1 MRKSKY
7 DCGSSSLPY
16 ILLIAGSVVIALFS
30 IYRIC
35 ELVLPSIL
43 NDEFGYWAN
52 AAHIL
57 GYDWSGVASMSP
69 YYSYGYS
76 FFLFPLFLLKDS
88 TLSYQCGIL
97 LNVIFYI
104 ASYLLSFKCCNMAL
118 KNFSKSISAILC
130 LIPAL
135 YCNNLLQAHAT
146 WTEGL
151 LYLFFWLLI
160 FLILN
165 MVQKGN
171 LHYFSFCSI
180 AVMFLYVIHQRTL
193 GVVLALIGALFVFFF
208 IKRLSLKQILSF
220 FIPLLVCAGVTL
232 LVKADFK
239 AEVWSVVTTSVPGA
253 NEYSGQIHKIAAI
266 LTDTETFLYAVKGFL
281 GKFFYLLASSCG
293 LAGYGLIVCFQ
304 YTIKGFRKKTP
315 LALPA
320 LFLLLSL
327 FFTLGINTI
336 FTVGTL
342 RIDAILYGRYA
353 EFLIGPFLLLGVIFV
368 FTHRSSWKWFLLIS
382 AVMFICVL
390 SIRSYLHQGS
400 EYLAPMSV
408 GTSLFFD
415 TENQIFMVRYALLIP
430 ILLGAVLCLSSFFKK
445 AFFKIVIFLPVLV
458 FWILSAKNVVDNS
471 LISFQRGCSELV
483 NIANAIKD
491 TDEGYPVYF
500 IYNENYSSENWH
512 AERIQFMLP
521 DKSFE
526 KITYDQL
533 ENLSGDYYVIH
544 LLADSI
550 DASKYT
556 SIANG
561 NGFQLFVPSD
571 SELSQ
576 YTQTE

>member
-1 MRKSKY
+1 MQKSKY
-7 DCGSSSLPY
+7 GSSSLPY
-16 ILLIAGSVVIALFS
+16 ILLTVGSILIAALS
-30 IYRIC
+30 IYRIR

-52 AAHIL
+52 AAHIF
-57 GYDWSGVASMSP
+57 GYDWSGVVSMSP

-76 FFLFPLFLLKDS
+76 LFLFPLFLLKDPS
-88 TLSYQCGIL
+88 LSYQCGLL

-104 ASYLLSFKCCNMAL
+104 VSYLISFRCCNMV
-118 KNFSKSISAILC
+118 SKRMPKSLSAILC

-146 WTEGL
+146 WTEGI
-151 LYLFFWLLI
+151 LYLFFWILI
-160 FLILN
+160 FVLLN
-165 MVQKGN
+165 LTQKEK
-171 LHYFSFCSI
+171 LYYFSLCSI
-180 AVMFLYVIHQRTL
+180 LTIALYVIHQRTI
-193 GVVLALIGALFVFFF
+193 GVIIALVISFLIFFF
-208 IKRLSLKQILSF
+208 LKRISLKQLLSF
-220 FIPLLVCAGVTL
+220 FIPLLVCALVAL
-232 LVKADFK
+232 LVKSNFK
-239 AEVWSVVTTSVPGA
+239 ENVWSVASPIISGA
-253 NEYSGQIHKIAAI
+253 TEYSGQIHKII
-266 LTDTETFLYAVKGFL
+266 SIITDMETFTYALKGFI
-281 GKFFYLLASSCG
+281 GKFFYLLVSSCG
-293 LAGYGLIVCFQ
+293 LAGYGIIFCFRHI
-304 YTIKGFRKKTP
+304 IKGFREKAP
-315 LALPA
+315 LSLPA
-320 LFLLLSL
+320 FFLLLSL
-327 FFTLGINTI
+327 FFTLGINTV

-353 EFLIGPFLLLGVIFV
+353 EFLIGPFLLLGIIFV
-368 FTHRSSWKWFLLIS
+368 FTHKSSWKWFLLIS
-382 AVMFICVL
+382 AVMFICAL

-445 AFFKIVIFLPVLV
+445 GFLKIIVFLPVLV

-483 NIANAIKD
+483 NIANAIID

-533 ENLSGDYYVIH
+533 EDLSGDYYVVH

-550 DASKYT
+550 DTSKYT

>member
-1 MRKSKY
+1 MQKSKY
-7 DCGSSSLPY
+7 GSSSLPY
-16 ILLIAGSVVIALFS
+16 ILLTVGSILIAALS
-30 IYRIC
+30 IYRIR

-52 AAHIL
+52 AAHIF
-57 GYDWSGVASMSP
+57 GYDWSGVVSMSP

-76 FFLFPLFLLKDS
+76 LFLFPLFLLKDPS
-88 TLSYQCGIL
+88 LSYQCGLL

-104 ASYLLSFKCCNMAL
+104 VSYLISFRCCNMV
-118 KNFSKSISAILC
+118 SKRMPKSLSAILC

-146 WTEGL
+146 WTEGI
-151 LYLFFWLLI
+151 LYLFFWILI
-160 FLILN
+160 FVLLN
-165 MVQKGN
+165 LTQKEK
-171 LHYFSFCSI
+171 LYYFSLCSI
-180 AVMFLYVIHQRTL
+180 LTIALYVIHQRTI
-193 GVVLALIGALFVFFF
+193 GVIIALVISFLIFFF
-208 IKRLSLKQILSF
+208 LKRISLKQLLSF
-220 FIPLLVCAGVTL
+220 FIPLLVCALVAL
-232 LVKADFK
+232 LVKSNFK
-239 AEVWSVVTTSVPGA
+239 ENVWSVASPIISGA
-253 NEYSGQIHKIAAI
+253 TEYSGQIHKII
-266 LTDTETFLYAVKGFL
+266 SIITDMETFTYALKGFI
-281 GKFFYLLASSCG
+281 GKFFYLLVSSCG
-293 LAGYGLIVCFQ
+293 LAGYGIIFCFRH
-304 YTIKGFRKKTP
+304 TIKGFREKAP
-315 LALPA
+315 LSLPA
-320 LFLLLSL
+320 FFLLLSL
-327 FFTLGINTI
+327 FFTLGINTV

-353 EFLIGPFLLLGVIFV
+353 EFLIGPFLLLGIIFV
-368 FTHRSSWKWFLLIS
+368 FTHKSSWKWFLLIS
-382 AVMFICVL
+382 AVMFICAL

-445 AFFKIVIFLPVLV
+445 GFLKIIVFLPVLV

-533 ENLSGDYYVIH
+533 EDLSGDYYVVH

-550 DASKYT
+550 DTSKYT

>member
-1 MRKSKY
+1 MQKNKY
-7 DCGSSSLPY
+7 GPSSLSY
-16 ILLIAGSVVIALFS
+16 ILLTMGSILIAIFS
-30 IYRIC
+30 IYRIR

-52 AAHIL
+52 AAHIF
-57 GYDWSGVASMSP
+57 GYDWSGVVSMSP

-76 FFLFPLFLLKDS
+76 LFLFPFFLLKDP
-88 TLSYQCGIL
+88 TLSYQCGLL

-104 ASYLLSFKCCNMAL
+104 VSYLLSFKCCNMAF
-118 KNFSKSISAILC
+118 KKISKSITAILC

-135 YCNNLLQAHAT
+135 YCNNLLQAHVT
-146 WTEGL
+146 WTEGI

-160 FLILN
+160 FLLLN

-171 LHYFSFCSI
+171 LYYFFFCST
-180 AVMFLYVIHQRTL
+180 AAMFLYVIHQRTL
-193 GVVLALIGALFVFFF
+193 GVVLALAITLLIFFCL
-208 IKRLSLKQILSF
+208 KKVSLKQLLSF
-220 FIPLLVCAGVTL
+220 FIPLLLCAGVAL
-232 LVKADFK
+232 LIKADFK
-239 AEVWSVVTTSVPGA
+239 ASVWSVVTTSAPGA
-253 NEYSGQIHKIAAI
+253 NEYSGQINKIIAI
-266 LTDTETFLYAVKGFL
+266 LTDTETFLYAVKGFI
-281 GKFFYLLASSCG
+281 GKFFYLLVSSCG
-293 LAGYGLIVCFQ
+293 LAGYGIIFCFRH
-304 YTIKGFRKKTP
+304 TIKGFREKAP
-315 LALPA
+315 LSLPA
-320 LFLLLSL
+320 FFLLLSL
-327 FFTLGINTI
+327 FFTLGINTV

-353 EFLIGPFLLLGVIFV
+353 EFLIGPFLLLGIIFV
-368 FTHRSSWKWFLLIS
+368 FTHKSSWKWFLLIS
-382 AVMFICVL
+382 AVMFICAL

-445 AFFKIVIFLPVLV
+445 EFLKIIVFLPVLV

-533 ENLSGDYYVIH
+533 EDLSGDYYVVH

-550 DASKYT
+550 DTSKYT

>member
-1 MRKSKY
+1 MQKSKY
-7 DCGSSSLPY
+7 GSSSLPY
-16 ILLIAGSVVIALFS
+16 ILLTVGSILIAALS
-30 IYRIC
+30 IYRIR

-52 AAHIL
+52 AAHIF
-57 GYDWSGVASMSP
+57 GYDWSGVVSMSP

-76 FFLFPLFLLKDS
+76 LFLFPLFLLKDPS
-88 TLSYQCGIL
+88 LSYQCGLL

-104 ASYLLSFKCCNMAL
+104 VSYLISFRCCNMV
-118 KNFSKSISAILC
+118 SKRMPKSLSAILC

-146 WTEGL
+146 WTEGI
-151 LYLFFWLLI
+151 LYLFFWILI
-160 FLILN
+160 FVLLN
-165 MVQKGN
+165 LTQKEK
-171 LHYFSFCSI
+171 LYYFSLCSI
-180 AVMFLYVIHQRTL
+180 LTIALYVIHQRTI
-193 GVVLALIGALFVFFF
+193 GVIIALVISFLIFFF
-208 IKRLSLKQILSF
+208 LKRISLKQLLSF
-220 FIPLLVCAGVTL
+220 FIPLLVCALVAL
-232 LVKADFK
+232 LVKSNFK
-239 AEVWSVVTTSVPGA
+239 ENVWSVASPIISGA
-253 NEYSGQIHKIAAI
+253 TEYSGQIHKII
-266 LTDTETFLYAVKGFL
+266 SIITDMETFTYALKGFI
-281 GKFFYLLASSCG
+281 GKFFYLLVSSCG
-293 LAGYGLIVCFQ
+293 LAGYGIIFCFRH
-304 YTIKGFRKKTP
+304 TIKGFREKAP
-315 LALPA
+315 LSLPA
-320 LFLLLSL
+320 FFLLLSL
-327 FFTLGINTI
+327 FFTLGINTV

-353 EFLIGPFLLLGVIFV
+353 EFLIGPFLLLGIIFV
-368 FTHRSSWKWFLLIS
+368 FTHKSSWKWFLLIS
-382 AVMFICVL
+382 AVMFICAL

-445 AFFKIVIFLPVLV
+445 GFLKIIVFLPVLV

-521 DKSFE
+521 DKPFE

-533 ENLSGDYYVIH
+533 EDLSGDYYVVH

-550 DASKYT
+550 DTSKYT

>member
-1 MRKSKY
+1 METFTY
-7 DCGSSSLPY
+7 
-16 ILLIAGSVVIALFS
+16 
-30 IYRIC
+30 
-35 ELVLPSIL
+35 
-43 NDEFGYWAN
+43 
-52 AAHIL
+52 
-57 GYDWSGVASMSP
+57 
-69 YYSYGYS
+69 
-76 FFLFPLFLLKDS
+76 
-88 TLSYQCGIL
+88 
-97 LNVIFYI
+97 
-104 ASYLLSFKCCNMAL
+104 AL
-118 KNFSKSISAILC
+118 K
-130 LIPAL
+130 
-135 YCNNLLQAHAT
+135 
-146 WTEGL
+146 G
-151 LYLFFWLLI
+151 
-160 FLILN
+160 
-165 MVQKGN
+165 
-171 LHYFSFCSI
+171 
-180 AVMFLYVIHQRTL
+180 
-193 GVVLALIGALFVFFF
+193 F
-208 IKRLSLKQILSF
+208 I
-220 FIPLLVCAGVTL
+220 
-232 LVKADFK
+232 
-239 AEVWSVVTTSVPGA
+239 
-253 NEYSGQIHKIAAI
+253 
-266 LTDTETFLYAVKGFL
+266 
-281 GKFFYLLASSCG
+281 GKFFYLLVSSCG
-293 LAGYGLIVCFQ
+293 LAGYGIIFCFRHI
-304 YTIKGFRKKTP
+304 IKGFREKAP
-315 LALPA
+315 LSLPA
-320 LFLLLSL
+320 FFLLLSL
-327 FFTLGINTI
+327 FFTLGINTV

-353 EFLIGPFLLLGVIFV
+353 EFLIGPFLLLGIIFV
-368 FTHRSSWKWFLLIS
+368 FTHKSSWKWFLLIS
-382 AVMFICVL
+382 AVMFICAL

-445 AFFKIVIFLPVLV
+445 GFLKIIVFLPVLV

-533 ENLSGDYYVIH
+533 EDLSGDYYVVH

-550 DASKYT
+550 DTSKYT

>member
-1 MRKSKY
+1 MQKSKY
-7 DCGSSSLPY
+7 GSSSLPY
-16 ILLIAGSVVIALFS
+16 ILLTVGSILIAALS
-30 IYRIC
+30 IYRIR

-52 AAHIL
+52 AAHIF
-57 GYDWSGVASMSP
+57 GYDWSGVVSMSP

-76 FFLFPLFLLKDS
+76 LFLFPLFLLKDPS
-88 TLSYQCGIL
+88 LSYQCGLL

-104 ASYLLSFKCCNMAL
+104 VSYLISFRCCNMV
-118 KNFSKSISAILC
+118 SKRMPKSLSAILC

-146 WTEGL
+146 WTEGI
-151 LYLFFWLLI
+151 LYLFFWILI
-160 FLILN
+160 FVLLN
-165 MVQKGN
+165 LTQKEK
-171 LHYFSFCSI
+171 LYYFSLCSI
-180 AVMFLYVIHQRTL
+180 LTIALYVIHQRTI
-193 GVVLALIGALFVFFF
+193 GVIIALVISFLIFFF
-208 IKRLSLKQILSF
+208 LKRISLKQLLSF
-220 FIPLLVCAGVTL
+220 FIPLLVCALVAL
-232 LVKADFK
+232 LVKSNFK
-239 AEVWSVVTTSVPGA
+239 ENVWSVASPIISGA
-253 NEYSGQIHKIAAI
+253 TEYSGQIHKII
-266 LTDTETFLYAVKGFL
+266 SIITDMETFTYALKGFI
-281 GKFFYLLASSCG
+281 GKFFYLLVSSCG
-293 LAGYGLIVCFQ
+293 LAGYGIIFCFRHI
-304 YTIKGFRKKTP
+304 IKGFREKAP
-315 LALPA
+315 LSLPA
-320 LFLLLSL
+320 FFLLLSL
-327 FFTLGINTI
+327 FFTLGINTV

-353 EFLIGPFLLLGVIFV
+353 EFLIGPFLLLGIIFV
-368 FTHRSSWKWFLLIS
+368 FTHKSSWKWFLLIS
-382 AVMFICVL
+382 AVMFICAL

-445 AFFKIVIFLPVLV
+445 GFLKIIVFLPVLV

-533 ENLSGDYYVIH
+533 EDLSGDYYVVH

-550 DASKYT
+550 DTSKYT

>member
-1 MRKSKY
+1 MHKSKHS
-7 DCGSSSLPY
+7 SSSLPY
-16 ILLIAGSVVIALFS
+16 ILLIAGSVIIALFS
-30 IYRIC
+30 IYRIH

-52 AAHIL
+52 AAHIF

-76 FFLFPLFLLKDS
+76 LFLFPLFLLKDP
-88 TLSYQCGIL
+88 TLSYQCGLL

-104 ASYLLSFKCCNMAL
+104 VSYLLSFKCCNMVF
-118 KNFSKSISAILC
+118 KEFSQSISAILC

-146 WTEGL
+146 WTEGI

-160 FLILN
+160 FLLLN
-165 MVQKGN
+165 MAQKGS
-171 LHYFSFCSI
+171 LYYFFFCSI

-193 GVVLALIGALFVFFF
+193 GVVLALAGTLLIFFI
-208 IKRLSLKQILSF
+208 IKRLSLKQLLYF
-220 FIPLLVCAGVTL
+220 FIPLLVCAGITL

-239 AEVWSVVTTSVPGA
+239 AQVWSVVTTSVPDA

-266 LTDTETFLYAVKGFL
+266 LTDPETFLYAVKGFI
-281 GKFFYLLASSCG
+281 GKFFYLLVSSCG
-293 LAGYGLIVCFQ
+293 LIGYGIIFCFQ
-304 YTIKGFRKKTP
+304 HTIKGFREKNP
-315 LALPA
+315 LSLPA
-320 LFLLLSL
+320 FFLLLSL
-327 FFTLGINTI
+327 LFTLGINTV

-353 EFLIGPFLLLGVIFV
+353 EFLVGPFLLLGILFV

-382 AVMFICVL
+382 AVMFLCAL
-390 SIRSYLHQGS
+390 FIRSYLHQGS

-408 GTSLFFD
+408 GTSLFYD
-415 TENQIFMVRYALLIP
+415 TENQIFVVRYALLIP

-445 AFFKIVIFLPVLV
+445 TFMKIIVFLPILV

-471 LISFQRGCSELV
+471 LISFQNGCSELV
-483 NIANAIKD
+483 NIVNTIKD
-491 TDEGYPVYF
+491 TDEGYPIYF

-521 DKSFE
+521 DKPFR

-533 ENLSGDYYVIH
+533 EDLSGDYYVVH

-550 DASKYT
+550 DTSKYT

-576 YTQTE
+576 YVQTE